1 MNINKFLQ
9 WFILG
14 GLFLVL
20 FLPLYVSDSMFFPF
34 ITGKNFAFRIIV
46 ELITGAWIILA
57 LRVPAYR
64 PKKSLILYAFAAFIG
79 VIAVADVLSENPFK
93 SFWSNY
99 ERMEGFVALAHF
111 GTYFLVASSMLAA
124 ANLWERF
131 WQTSLGVS
139 VILGGYGILQLAGK
153 LEIHQGSTRLDAT
166 FGNSTYFAIYLL
178 FHIFIAA
185 FLAVRLPAP
194 ETRQAGHKG
203 AQWVRWIYG
212 AVILLDVFMLYHT
225 ATRGAILGLLGGVA
239 LTTLLIALFEK
250 GNLMLRKWAI
260 GALVIAIL
268 IPVTVLTFR
277 NASWVKESPVLS
289 RFTSISLEE
298 TTTNSRFM
306 VWNMALEGFKERPV
320 FGWGQESFNFVFNK
334 YYDPKMYDQ
343 EPWFDRAHNVFFDW
357 LIAGGILGL
366 LAYLALFGM
375 ALYYIWR
382 REETYFSVTEKSIFT
397 GLFAGYFF
405 NNLFVFDN
413 LTSYVLF
420 FSILAYIHSVYAT
433 SWQAVQMPEKG
444 KIKNSVQ
451 DKSENVQQ
459 DIIFSPIVIIATI
472 FVLYFANYHSLSANL
487 DLIRALQNQNN
498 DPQINL
504 TYFKKA
510 IARDSLGTSEAR
522 EQLTMT
528 TSRIL
533 GVNVDQKTKDD
544 FVTTAIEELKK
555 QIAWVPGDARYQ
567 IFMGSFLNQIGNY
580 DAALEYLKNAQALTP
595 KKQQVYFEMTS
606 AFLNKKDYKN
616 AVDAAKIAYELE
628 PNYDNARII
637 YAMALLYA
645 NNKTEA
651 KKFLEPIR
659 QKSGGGAVVDERLLK
674 AYIDTGDYKSAEE
687 ILSALITSDP
697 ANYRYHISL
706 AALHLEKGERQKAI
720 AEIQK
725 AVDIS
730 PEFKDQGE
738 YYIKEI
744 KAGRNP

>member
-1 MNINKFLQ
+1 MTLNNILKYGVLA
-9 WFILG
+9 
-14 GLFLVL
+14 GLFAIL
-20 FLPLYVSDSMFFPF
+20 FLPLYVSESMFFPF

-46 ELITGAWIILA
+46 EIILGAGIILA
-57 LRVPAYR
+57 LRDASYR
-64 PKKSLILYAFAAFIG
+64 PKKSLILYGAGALLL
-79 VIAVADVLSENPFK
+79 VMAVATVLSENSFK

-99 ERMEGFVALAHF
+99 ERMEGFVGLLHVFA
-111 GTYFLVASSMLAA
+111 YFLVAGSILARG
-124 ANLWERF
+124 NLWERF
-131 WQTSLGVS
+131 WQVSLGVNA
-139 VILGGYGILQLAGK
+139 ILLGYGALQLAGK
-153 LEIHQGSTRLDAT
+153 LTINQGGVRVDAT
-166 FGNSTYFAIYLL
+166 FGNTTYFAVYLL

-185 FLAVRLPAP
+185 LLAVRH
-194 ETRQAGHKG
+194 RG
-203 AQWVRWIYG
+203 ASWVRYAYV
-212 AVILLDVFMLYHT
+212 AVALADIFMLYHT
-225 ATRGAILGLLGGVA
+225 ATRGAILGLLGGVM
-239 LTTLLIALFEK
+239 LTTLLIALFEERDF
-250 GNLMLRKWAI
+250 LLRKTAI
-260 GALVIAIL
+260 GVLIIAVLAPIGVIAL
-268 IPVTVLTFR
+268 RDTSF
-277 NASWVKESPVLS
+277 VKESPVLA

-298 TTTNSRFM
+298 TTTKSRFM
-306 VWNMALEGFKERPV
+306 VWNMALQGFKERPV
-320 FGWGQESFNFVFNK
+320 FGWGQECFNFVFNK

-357 LIAGGILGL
+357 HIAGGILGL

-382 REETYFSVTEKSIFT
+382 RGETYFSVTEKSIFT

-420 FSILAYIHSVYAT
+420 FSVLAYIHSVYAT

-444 KIKNSVQ
+444 KIKNPVQ
-451 DKSENVQQ
+451 DKSENIQQ

-472 FVLYFANYHSLSANL
+472 FVLYFANYHPIAANR

-580 DAALEYLKNAQALTP
+580 DVALEFLKNAQALTT
-595 KKQQVYFEMTS
+595 KKQQVYFEMAS

-628 PNYDNARII
+628 PDYDNARII

-651 KKFLEPIR
+651 QKILEPLR
-659 QKSGGGAVVDERLLK
+659 QKTGGGVVVDERLLK

-697 ANYRYHISL
+697 TNYRYHISL

-725 AVDIS
+725 AIDVS
-730 PEFKDQGE
+730 PGFKDQGE